1 MPRSSPTSR
10 SAPALPLPS
19 GRSSIGWSDIDTAR
33 SSMSTLSS
41 MNQTR
46 GLDSMWRAK
55 DFTRYFTRHP
65 DARPG
70 ESFMASSRSALTSA
84 GGFASTTRPGTSARP
99 TGAAV
104 EGSWQRSSLHPQQ
117 RQHRQPQTAHASA
130 DAGARHRHRIDSS
143 SQRKAGGG
151 HAAAAATAAAAAAAG
166 TTFARLDTSAQRPPR
181 QGTFRQ
187 DTTSASSFGRPR
199 SQQLHPQLGSSGGG
213 SGNTRRSQSHARR

>member
-1 MPRSSPTSR
+1 
-10 SAPALPLPS
+10 
-19 GRSSIGWSDIDTAR
+19 
-33 SSMSTLSS
+33 MSTLSS

-130 DAGARHRHRIDSS
+130 GVDARHRHRIDSS
-143 SQRKAGGG
+143 SLRRAGGG
-151 HAAAAATAAAAAAAG
+151 HAAAAAVAGGG

-199 SQQLHPQLGSSGGG
+199 SQQLQPQLQLGSSGGG